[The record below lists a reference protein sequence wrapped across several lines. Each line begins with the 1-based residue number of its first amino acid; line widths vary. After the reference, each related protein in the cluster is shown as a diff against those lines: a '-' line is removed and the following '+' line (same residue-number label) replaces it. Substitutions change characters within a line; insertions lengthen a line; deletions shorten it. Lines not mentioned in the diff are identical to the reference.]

1 MSKTSNTSPIV
12 MKENLTGI
20 FIDADYDRCQN
31 MIKESEIIGINGR
44 SVVLNAHICW
54 HGEDLAYRL
63 NDVFIS
69 LDFAL
74 ELCGVSWENIV
85 CVDLDIDGGEI
96 FLLEDSKG
104 LAKYKPPVIMLEF
117 KKMHVLNDP
126 NHKRLRKRRSG
137 FDDFLYDVSHAVEM
151 GYRPVCSW
159 RDNLFV
165 IAEEYLTSIKIPI
178 VKSISELVQPT
189 DTYYADRI
197 NGIRQYIIE
206 SVDYDE

>member
-1 MSKTSNTSPIV
+1 MVLSVFDDDTFNRLLYEKKREFVSFYKNFYKSSDQDFKFIFNSFGSDLLSVLLNLIDVDCHEKYILDVGARSLMSKTSNTSPIV

-117 KKMHVLNDP
+117 KKMHFWLLACCAQ
-126 NHKRLRKRRSG
+126 R
-137 FDDFLYDVSHAVEM
+137 Y
-151 GYRPVCSW
+151 
-159 RDNLFV
+159 
-165 IAEEYLTSIKIPI
+165 
-178 VKSISELVQPT
+178 
-189 DTYYADRI
+189 
-197 NGIRQYIIE
+197 
-206 SVDYDE
+206 